1 MNRRVNSIFK
11 KILAIILVF
20 SFLLIDQT
28 FSSKP
33 KANDK
38 VPTLAT
44 RELAMVKKQPL
55 LEKSKLLDV
64 PLINQ
69 MAAPRLYNGCEV
81 TSLAML
87 LNFHGYDVT
96 KKELAD
102 KVKKV
107 PFSYSNGL
115 KGNPDKG
122 FVGDLV
128 HGPGLGVY
136 NGPIYDLAK
145 YYAREKVLNLTGSP
159 FTDLLKKINIGEPVW
174 IITTTRFA
182 PVSVFQNWETPQGK
196 IKITFSEH
204 SVVMTG
210 YDDNHIFIN
219 DPYGFKNRKVDR
231 KNFEKAWVQM
241 GKQAIVIEDK
251 FEK

>member
-1 MNRRVNSIFK
+1 MNSIFK
-11 KILAIILVF
+11 RMLAIILVL
-20 SFLLIDQT
+20 FLFYIDQT
-28 FSSKP
+28 FASKP
-33 KANDK
+33 SANDK
-38 VPTLAT
+38 VHTLAS
-44 RELAMVKKQPL
+44 RELAMVKKQPV

-87 LNFHGYDVT
+87 LNYHGYDVT

-102 KVKKV
+102 KVKTV
-107 PFSYSNGL
+107 PLSYSNGL
-115 KGNPDKG
+115 KGNPNEG
-122 FVGDLV
+122 FVGDLA

-136 NGPIYDLAK
+136 NGPIYDLTK
-145 YYAREKVLNLTGSP
+145 NYAGEKVLNLTGSP

-182 PVSVFQNWETPQGK
+182 PVSLFQNWETPQGK

-210 YDDNHIFIN
+210 YDDNHIYIN

-231 KNFEKAWVQM
+231 KNFEKAWDQM
-241 GKQAIVIEDK
+241 GKQAIVIE
-251 FEK
+251 EKLEK